1 MAKEQYKYVEVQI
14 PATPRNKRLTD
25 SIQHAAQTG
34 NGGGGYGNYPS
45 TFPKIEII
53 PSGSQL
59 LPTDDNVFSSLR
71 TLEEINNAFQGA
83 SAIFDKRYLR
93 KDIDDMALG
102 NIRFQKNISS
112 ETFATGLL
120 GTGWRITGDG
130 DMEAR
135 SLFLREWLEVPELRY
150 NRITVTGDEFWVAT
164 GLKVDRVEG
173 NTIYAKLEE
182 GEVIAVHEGDIL
194 RGIYHHENGFSTSFI
209 KVLTVDTSAGTF
221 TFEKIRGADPVK
233 FMTFARQGND
243 TDEDRQRSIYLSGLD
258 GYQRFLGGVNSADIT
273 FDNIY
278 AQFGNLN
285 GLVTPY
291 FGTLSGEGIYIR
303 KGYIEGS
310 IYVTGGNAATTDFVS
325 TEIGKEIAGL
335 AVGVDNMLL
344 NTGFA
349 GDYLP
354 AELDKMTLFNRQKIL
369 YSDPLKYWTVN
380 GAATVGADSSSL
392 SGYACV
398 LSGTLSQSPIL
409 PLVVGEKY
417 VISFR
422 AKGSGSI
429 TAGAGGVQEG
439 FVLSSFYQKFVIK
452 LEAVSTDSFFID
464 TSSSV
469 TVCEIKLERGTVATD
484 WEPAFL
490 DNNRMEGRLEAM
502 QYVFNAIKN
511 ETDIYGGLVLTN
523 IVMTGNYVNGKMSE
537 VTAGLSGVYNDGRD
551 VAFWAGGTLEKAI
564 AAVADPTATSGVAN
578 AVITHGG
585 LAILNNAYI
594 RGTIYATDGE
604 FRGSIYANT
613 GILTNVLV
621 RTGDTGRRI
630 ELSSGNQSISFFNDD
645 NEKVGIWEFG
655 SWGSA
660 VSIIGDDQNEGT
672 TALFHSG
679 FIQFKNGS
687 NSMSLFGSTSFSVFN
702 NTSFGEASMYVNATT
717 YGTSP
722 ELALQING
730 LPTSKGNRIRGT
742 IYVDGDTLKIIN

>member
-1 MAKEQYKYVEVQI
+1 MNQG
-14 PATPRNKRLTD
+14 T
-25 SIQHAAQTG
+25 QTTIL
-34 NGGGGYGNYPS
+34 NGGGSNNQS
-45 TFPKIEII
+45 CTCPKIEII
-53 PSGSQL
+53 PSGSLL
-59 LPTDDNVFSSLR
+59 LPTDDNVFSALR

-182 GEVIAVHEGDIL
+182 GEVIAVWAGDIL

-209 KVLTVDTSAGTF
+209 KVLTVDSKAGSF
-221 TFEKIRGADPVK
+221 TYEKIRGADPVK

-243 TDEDRQRSIYLSGLD
+243 TNEERQRSIYLSGLD
-258 GYQRFLGGVNSADIT
+258 GYQRFLGGVNSANIT

-369 YSDPLKYWTVN
+369 YSDPLKFWTVT
-380 GAATVGADSSSL
+380 GAATVGIDSNSR

-398 LSGTLSQSPIL
+398 VAGSLAQDPVI
-409 PLVVGEKY
+409 PVEVGEKY
-417 VISFR
+417 VVSFR
-422 AKGSGSI
+422 VKGTGSI
-429 TAGAGGVQEG
+429 DAGACGVTKS
-439 FVLSSFYQKFVIK
+439 FILTSSYQKCEVKI
-452 LEAVSTDSFFID
+452 EAKD
-464 TSSSV
+464 TSGFKVEGTSNF
-469 TVCEIKLERGTVATD
+469 TICEIKMERGTIATD

-490 DNNRMEGRLEAM
+490 DNNRMEGRLQSM
-502 QYVFNAIKN
+502 KYIFDAIKN
-511 ETDIYGGLVLTN
+511 ETNIYGGLVLTN
-523 IVMTGNYVNGKMSE
+523 IVMVGNYTNGKMSE
-537 VTAGLSGVYNDGRD
+537 VTGGMSGVYNDGAD
-551 VAFWAGGTLEKAI
+551 VAFWAGGTLEQAIKA
-564 AAVADPTATSGVAN
+564 VGNPSLTSGVAN
-578 AVITHGG
+578 VVITHGG
-585 LAILNNAYI
+585 LAILNNAYV
-594 RGTIYATDGE
+594 RGTVYATDGYFKGE
-604 FRGSIYANT
+604 LFATSGT
-613 GILTNVLV
+613 LQNVVV
-621 RTGDTGRRI
+621 RTKESGQRI
-630 ELSSGNQSISFFNDD
+630 EISPSNQHLSLYNDS
-645 NEKVGIWEFG
+645 NKVVGVWEFG
-655 SWGSA
+655 DWGS
-660 VSIIGDDQNEGT
+660 SIKISGDGQNQSYSSEFDAG
-672 TALFHSG
+672 A
-679 FIQFKNGS
+679 IRFKYGS
-687 NSMSLFGSTSFSVFN
+687 NELSFLDSHQISIARGSSLLFWAFCSSDKLV
-702 NTSFGEASMYVNATT
+702 
-717 YGTSP
+717 
-722 ELALQING
+722 LQLSGI
-730 LPTSKGNRIRGT
+730 PTSKNSLAPGQVYR
-742 IYVDGDTLKIIN
+742 DGDTLKIA

>member
-1 MAKEQYKYVEVQI
+1 MDLYSHRLIRFSAR
-14 PATPRNKRLTD
+14 PRNGRVLDAMNQGT
-25 SIQHAAQTG
+25 QTTIL
-34 NGGGGYGNYPS
+34 NGGGSNNQS
-45 TFPKIEII
+45 CTCPKIEII
-53 PSGSQL
+53 PSGSLL
-59 LPTDDNVFSSLR
+59 LPTDDNVFSALR

-150 NRITVTGDEFWVAT
+150 NQITVTGDEFWVAT

-182 GEVIAVHEGDIL
+182 GEVIAVWAGDIL

-209 KVLTVDTSAGTF
+209 KVLTVDSKAGSF
-221 TFEKIRGADPVK
+221 TYEKIRGADPVK

-243 TDEDRQRSIYLSGLD
+243 TNEERQRSIYLSGLD
-258 GYQRFLGGVNSADIT
+258 GYQRFLGGVNSANIT

-369 YSDPLKYWTVN
+369 YSDPLKFWTVT
-380 GAATVGADSSSL
+380 GAATVGIDSNSR

-398 LSGTLSQSPIL
+398 VAGSLAQDPVI
-409 PLVVGEKY
+409 PVEVGEKY
-417 VISFR
+417 VVSFR
-422 AKGSGSI
+422 VKGTGSI
-429 TAGAGGVQEG
+429 DAGACGVTKS
-439 FVLSSFYQKFVIK
+439 FILTSSYQKCEVKI
-452 LEAVSTDSFFID
+452 EAKD
-464 TSSSV
+464 TSGFKVEGTSNF
-469 TVCEIKLERGTVATD
+469 TICEIKMERGTIATD

-490 DNNRMEGRLEAM
+490 DNNRMEGRLQSM
-502 QYVFNAIKN
+502 KYIFDAIKN
-511 ETDIYGGLVLTN
+511 ETNIYGGLVLTN
-523 IVMTGNYVNGKMSE
+523 IVMVGNYTNGKMSE
-537 VTAGLSGVYNDGRD
+537 VTGGMSGVYNDGAD
-551 VAFWAGGTLEKAI
+551 VAFWAGGTLEQAIKA
-564 AAVADPTATSGVAN
+564 VGNPSLTSGVAN
-578 AVITHGG
+578 VVITHGG
-585 LAILNNAYI
+585 LAILNNAYV
-594 RGTIYATDGE
+594 RGTVYATDGYFKGE
-604 FRGSIYANT
+604 LFATSGT
-613 GILTNVLV
+613 LQNVVV
-621 RTGDTGRRI
+621 RTKESGQRI
-630 ELSSGNQSISFFNDD
+630 EISPSNQHLSLYNDS
-645 NEKVGIWEFG
+645 NKVVGVWEFG
-655 SWGSA
+655 DWGS
-660 VSIIGDDQNEGT
+660 SIKISGDGQNQSYSSEFDAG
-672 TALFHSG
+672 A
-679 FIQFKNGS
+679 IRFKYGS
-687 NSMSLFGSTSFSVFN
+687 NELSFLDSHQISIARGSSLLFWAFCSSDKLV
-702 NTSFGEASMYVNATT
+702 
-717 YGTSP
+717 
-722 ELALQING
+722 LQLSGI
-730 LPTSKGNRIRGT
+730 PTSKNSLAPGQVYR
-742 IYVDGDTLKIIN
+742 DGDTLKIA

>member
-25 SIQHAAQTG
+25 SIQAAAQTG
-34 NGGGGYGNYPS
+34 GGGGGGYENYPG

-53 PSGSQL
+53 PSGSLL
-59 LPTDDNVFSSLR
+59 LPTDDNVFSALR

-182 GEVIAVHEGDIL
+182 GEVIAVWAGDIL

-209 KVLTVDTSAGTF
+209 KVLTVDSKAGSF
-221 TFEKIRGADPVK
+221 TYEKIRGADPVK

-243 TDEDRQRSIYLSGLD
+243 TNEERQRSIYLSGLD

-369 YSDPLKYWTVN
+369 YSDPLKFWTVT
-380 GAATVGADSSSL
+380 GAATVGIDSNSR

-398 LSGTLSQSPIL
+398 VAGSLAQDPVI
-409 PLVVGEKY
+409 PVEVGEKY
-417 VISFR
+417 VVSFR
-422 AKGSGSI
+422 VKGTGSI
-429 TAGAGGVQEG
+429 DAGACGVTKS
-439 FVLSSFYQKFVIK
+439 FILTSSYQKCEVKI
-452 LEAVSTDSFFID
+452 EAKD
-464 TSSSV
+464 TSGFKV
-469 TVCEIKLERGTVATD
+469 EGTSNFTIARSK
-484 WEPAFL
+484 WSAEPL
-490 DNNRMEGRLEAM
+490 
-502 QYVFNAIKN
+502 QQ
-511 ETDIYGGLVLTN
+511 
-523 IVMTGNYVNGKMSE
+523 TGNRHSWTTTEWK
-537 VTAGLSGVYNDGRD
+537 DG
-551 VAFWAGGTLEKAI
+551 
-564 AAVADPTATSGVAN
+564 
-578 AVITHGG
+578 
-585 LAILNNAYI
+585 
-594 RGTIYATDGE
+594 
-604 FRGSIYANT
+604 
-613 GILTNVLV
+613 
-621 RTGDTGRRI
+621 
-630 ELSSGNQSISFFNDD
+630 FN
-645 NEKVGIWEFG
+645 
-655 SWGSA
+655 
-660 VSIIGDDQNEGT
+660 
-672 TALFHSG
+672 
-679 FIQFKNGS
+679 
-687 NSMSLFGSTSFSVFN
+687 
-702 NTSFGEASMYVNATT
+702 
-717 YGTSP
+717 
-722 ELALQING
+722 
-730 LPTSKGNRIRGT
+730 R
-742 IYVDGDTLKIIN
+742 

>member
-25 SIQHAAQTG
+25 SIQAAAQTG
-34 NGGGGYGNYPS
+34 GGGGGGYENYPG

-53 PSGSQL
+53 PSGSLL
-59 LPTDDNVFSSLR
+59 LPTDDNMFSALR

-182 GEVIAVHEGDIL
+182 GEVIAVWAGDIL

-209 KVLTVDTSAGTF
+209 KVLTVDSKAGSF
-221 TFEKIRGADPVK
+221 TYEKIRGADPVK

-243 TDEDRQRSIYLSGLD
+243 KDEERQRSIYLSGLD

-310 IYVTGGNAATTDFVS
+310 IHVTGGNAATTDFVS

-369 YSDPLKYWTVN
+369 YSDPLKFWTVT
-380 GAATVGADSSSL
+380 GAATVGIDSNSR

-398 LSGTLSQSPIL
+398 VAGSLAQDPVI
-409 PLVVGEKY
+409 PVEVGEKY
-417 VISFR
+417 VVSFR
-422 AKGSGSI
+422 VKGTGSI
-429 TAGAGGVQEG
+429 DAGACGVTKS
-439 FVLSSFYQKFVIK
+439 FILTSSYQKCEVKI
-452 LEAVSTDSFFID
+452 EAKD
-464 TSSSV
+464 TSGFKVEGTSNF
-469 TVCEIKLERGTVATD
+469 TICEIKMERGTIATD

-490 DNNRMEGRLEAM
+490 DNNRMEGRLQSM
-502 QYVFNAIKN
+502 KYIFDAIKN
-511 ETDIYGGLVLTN
+511 ETNIYGGLVLTN
-523 IVMTGNYVNGKMSE
+523 IVMVGNYTNGKMSE
-537 VTAGLSGVYNDGRD
+537 VTGGMSGVYNDGAD
-551 VAFWAGGTLEKAI
+551 VAFWAGGTLEQAIKA
-564 AAVADPTATSGVAN
+564 VGNPSLTSGVAN
-578 AVITHGG
+578 VVITHGG
-585 LAILNNAYI
+585 LAILNNAYV
-594 RGTIYATDGE
+594 RGTVYAT
-604 FRGSIYANT
+604 S
-613 GILTNVLV
+613 GIMQNVIV
-621 RTGDTGRRI
+621 RTKANGQRI
-630 ELSSGNQSISFFNDD
+630 ELDSDGQKIAIYNSSNQVIGEWSYIDRGSQITLKYGSSEISNWNSSNIGFSNNSGISSLQANKFEVRNGD
-645 NEKVGIWEFG
+645 NPYEYKYFQVNITGTYLNVIMGKIPDSKEKAAA
-655 SWGSA
+655 WG
-660 VSIIGDDQNEGT
+660 
-672 TALFHSG
+672 L
-679 FIQFKNGS
+679 
-687 NSMSLFGSTSFSVFN
+687 
-702 NTSFGEASMYVNATT
+702 Y
-717 YGTSP
+717 
-722 ELALQING
+722 
-730 LPTSKGNRIRGT
+730 R
-742 IYVDGDTLKIIN
+742 DGDTIKINAIA

>member
-1 MAKEQYKYVEVQI
+1 MDLYSHRLIRFSAR
-14 PATPRNKRLTD
+14 PRNGRVLDAMNQGT
-25 SIQHAAQTG
+25 QTTIL
-34 NGGGGYGNYPS
+34 NGGGSNNQS
-45 TFPKIEII
+45 CTCPKIEII
-53 PSGSQL
+53 PSGSLL
-59 LPTDDNVFSSLR
+59 LPTDDNVFSALR

-182 GEVIAVHEGDIL
+182 GEIIAVKEGDIL
-194 RGIYHHENGFSTSFI
+194 RGIYQHENGFSTSFI
-209 KVLTVDTSAGTF
+209 NVLTVDSKAGSF
-221 TFEKIRGADPVK
+221 TYEKIRGADPVK

-243 TDEDRQRSIYLSGLD
+243 KDEERQRSIYLSGLD

-369 YSDPLKYWTVN
+369 YSDPLKFWTVT
-380 GAATVGADSSSL
+380 GAATVGIDSNSR

-398 LSGTLSQSPIL
+398 VAGSLEQDPVI
-409 PLVVGEKY
+409 PVEVGEKY
-417 VISFR
+417 VVSFR
-422 AKGSGSI
+422 VKGTGSI
-429 TAGAGGVQEG
+429 DAGACGVTKS
-439 FVLSSFYQKFVIK
+439 FILTSSYQKCEVKI
-452 LEAVSTDSFFID
+452 EAKD
-464 TSSSV
+464 TSGFKVEGTSNF
-469 TVCEIKLERGTVATD
+469 TICEIKMERGTIATD

-490 DNNRMEGRLEAM
+490 DNNRMEGRLQSM
-502 QYVFNAIKN
+502 KYIFDAIKN
-511 ETDIYGGLVLTN
+511 ETNIYGGLVLTN
-523 IVMTGNYVNGKMSE
+523 IVMVGNYTNGKMSE
-537 VTAGLSGVYNDGRD
+537 VTGGMSGVYNDGAD
-551 VAFWAGGTLEKAI
+551 VAFWAGGTLEQAIKA
-564 AAVADPTATSGVAN
+564 VGNPSLTSGVAN
-578 AVITHGG
+578 VVITHGG
-585 LAILNNAYI
+585 LAILNNAYV
-594 RGTIYATDGE
+594 RGTVYATDGHFSGE
-604 FRGSIYANT
+604 VYATNGTFRGY
-613 GILTNVLV
+613 
-621 RTGDTGRRI
+621 I
-630 ELSSGNQSISFFNDD
+630 E
-645 NEKVGIWEFG
+645 
-655 SWGSA
+655 
-660 VSIIGDDQNEGT
+660 
-672 TALFHSG
+672 
-679 FIQFKNGS
+679 
-687 NSMSLFGSTSFSVFN
+687 TSDS
-702 NTSFGEASMYVNATT
+702 
-717 YGTSP
+717 
-722 ELALQING
+722 
-730 LPTSKGNRIRGT
+730 GNRIVIDPNKKTLQLINSYDVLAGEFLFKNITDYQPSASLKLYATSNGVTKFISELNAFEGLAFKGSSGSLLLRIGPTSITAPSLPLSDPKNKGVFWNDGGT
-742 IYVDGDTLKIIN
+742 VKVSNG

>member
-1 MAKEQYKYVEVQI
+1 MDLYSHRLIRFSAR
-14 PATPRNKRLTD
+14 PRNGRVLDAMNQGT
-25 SIQHAAQTG
+25 QTTIL
-34 NGGGGYGNYPS
+34 NGGGSNNQS
-45 TFPKIEII
+45 CTCPKIEII
-53 PSGSQL
+53 PSGSLL
-59 LPTDDNVFSSLR
+59 LPTDDNVFSALR

-182 GEVIAVHEGDIL
+182 GEVIAVWAGDIL

-209 KVLTVDTSAGTF
+209 KVLTVDSKAGSF
-221 TFEKIRGADPVK
+221 TYEKIRGADPVK

-243 TDEDRQRSIYLSGLD
+243 TNEERQRSIYLSGLD
-258 GYQRFLGGVNSADIT
+258 GYQRFLGGVNSANIT

-369 YSDPLKYWTVN
+369 YSDPLKFWTVT
-380 GAATVGADSSSL
+380 GAATVGIDSNSR

-398 LSGTLSQSPIL
+398 VAGSLAQDPVI
-409 PLVVGEKY
+409 PVEVGEKY
-417 VISFR
+417 VVSFR
-422 AKGSGSI
+422 VKGTGSI
-429 TAGAGGVQEG
+429 DAGACGVTKS
-439 FVLSSFYQKFVIK
+439 FILTSSYQKCEVKI
-452 LEAVSTDSFFID
+452 EAKD
-464 TSSSV
+464 TSGFKVEGTSNF
-469 TVCEIKLERGTVATD
+469 TICEIKMERGAIATD

-490 DNNRMEGRLEAM
+490 DNNRMEGRLQSM
-502 QYVFNAIKN
+502 KYIFDAIKN
-511 ETDIYGGLVLTN
+511 ETNIYGGLVLTN
-523 IVMTGNYVNGKMSE
+523 IVMVGNYTNGKMSE
-537 VTAGLSGVYNDGRD
+537 VTGGMSGVYNDGAD
-551 VAFWAGGTLEKAI
+551 VAFWAGGTLEQAIKA
-564 AAVADPTATSGVAN
+564 VGNPSLTSGVAN
-578 AVITHGG
+578 VVITHGG
-585 LAILNNAYI
+585 LAILNNAYV
-594 RGTIYATDGE
+594 RGTVYATDGYFKGE
-604 FRGSIYANT
+604 LFATSGT
-613 GILTNVLV
+613 LQNVVV
-621 RTGDTGRRI
+621 RTKESGQRI
-630 ELSSGNQSISFFNDD
+630 EISPSNQHLSLYNDS
-645 NEKVGIWEFG
+645 NKVVGVWEFG
-655 SWGSA
+655 DWGS
-660 VSIIGDDQNEGT
+660 SIKISGDGQNQSYSSEFDAG
-672 TALFHSG
+672 A
-679 FIQFKNGS
+679 IRFKYGS
-687 NSMSLFGSTSFSVFN
+687 NELSFLDSHQISIARGSSLLFWAFCSSDKLV
-702 NTSFGEASMYVNATT
+702 
-717 YGTSP
+717 
-722 ELALQING
+722 LQLSGI
-730 LPTSKGNRIRGT
+730 PTSKNSLAPGQVYR
-742 IYVDGDTLKIIN
+742 DGDTLKIA

>member
-1 MAKEQYKYVEVQI
+1 MDLYSHRLI
-14 PATPRNKRLTD
+14 RFPARPRNGRVLD
-25 SIQHAAQTG
+25 AMNQGVQTTIL
-34 NGGGGYGNYPS
+34 NGGGSNNQS
-45 TFPKIEII
+45 CTCPKIEII
-53 PSGSQL
+53 PSESLL
-59 LPTDDNVFSSLR
+59 LPTDDNVFSALR

-182 GEVIAVHEGDIL
+182 GEVIAVWEGDIL

-209 KVLTVDTSAGTF
+209 KVLTVDSKAGSF
-221 TFEKIRGADPVK
+221 TYEKIRGADPVK

-243 TDEDRQRSIYLSGLD
+243 KDEERQRSIYLSGLD

-310 IYVTGGNAATTDFVS
+310 IHVTGGNAATTDFVS

-369 YSDPLKYWTVN
+369 YSDPLKFWTVT
-380 GAATVGADSSSL
+380 GAATVGIDSNSR

-398 LSGTLSQSPIL
+398 VAGSLAQDPVI
-409 PLVVGEKY
+409 PVEVGEKY
-417 VISFR
+417 VVSFR
-422 AKGSGSI
+422 VKGTGSI
-429 TAGAGGVQEG
+429 DAGACGVTKS
-439 FVLSSFYQKFVIK
+439 FILTSSYQKCEVKI
-452 LEAVSTDSFFID
+452 EAKD
-464 TSSSV
+464 TSGFKVEGTSNF
-469 TVCEIKLERGTVATD
+469 TICEIKMERGTIATD

-490 DNNRMEGRLEAM
+490 DNNRMEGRLQSM
-502 QYVFNAIKN
+502 KYIFDAIKN
-511 ETDIYGGLVLTN
+511 ETNIYGGLVLTN
-523 IVMTGNYVNGKMSE
+523 IVMVGNYTNGKMSE
-537 VTAGLSGVYNDGRD
+537 VTGGMSGVYNDGAD
-551 VAFWAGGTLEKAI
+551 VAFWAGGTLEQAIKA
-564 AAVADPTATSGVAN
+564 VGNPSLTSGVAN
-578 AVITHGG
+578 VVITHGG
-585 LAILNNAYI
+585 LAILNNAYV
-594 RGTIYATDGE
+594 RGTVYATDGHFSGE
-604 FRGSIYANT
+604 VYATNGTFRGY
-613 GILTNVLV
+613 
-621 RTGDTGRRI
+621 I
-630 ELSSGNQSISFFNDD
+630 E
-645 NEKVGIWEFG
+645 
-655 SWGSA
+655 
-660 VSIIGDDQNEGT
+660 
-672 TALFHSG
+672 
-679 FIQFKNGS
+679 
-687 NSMSLFGSTSFSVFN
+687 TSDS
-702 NTSFGEASMYVNATT
+702 
-717 YGTSP
+717 
-722 ELALQING
+722 
-730 LPTSKGNRIRGT
+730 GNRIVIDPNKKTLQLINSYDVLAGEFLFKNITDYQPSASLKLYATSNGVTKFISELNAFEGLAFKGSSGSLLLRIGPTSITAPSLPLSDPKNKGVFWNDGGT
-742 IYVDGDTLKIIN
+742 VKVSNG

>member
-1 MAKEQYKYVEVQI
+1 MDLYSHRLIRFSAR
-14 PATPRNKRLTD
+14 PRNGRVLDAMNQGT
-25 SIQHAAQTG
+25 QTTIL
-34 NGGGGYGNYPS
+34 NGGGSNNQS
-45 TFPKIEII
+45 CTCPKIEII
-53 PSGSQL
+53 PSGSLL
-59 LPTDDNVFSSLR
+59 LPTDDNVFSALK
-71 TLEEINNAFQGA
+71 TLEKINNAFQGA

-182 GEVIAVHEGDIL
+182 GEVIAVWAGDIL

-209 KVLTVDTSAGTF
+209 KVLTVDSKAGSF
-221 TFEKIRGADPVK
+221 TYEKIRGADPVK

-243 TDEDRQRSIYLSGLD
+243 TNEERQRSIYLSGLD

-369 YSDPLKYWTVN
+369 YSDPLKFWTVT
-380 GAATVGADSSSL
+380 GAATVGIDSNSR

-398 LSGTLSQSPIL
+398 VAGSLAQDPVI
-409 PLVVGEKY
+409 PVEVGEKY
-417 VISFR
+417 VVSFR
-422 AKGSGSI
+422 VKGTGSI
-429 TAGAGGVQEG
+429 DAGACGVTKS
-439 FVLSSFYQKFVIK
+439 FILTSSYQKCEVKI
-452 LEAVSTDSFFID
+452 EAKD
-464 TSSSV
+464 TSGFKVEGTSNF
-469 TVCEIKLERGTVATD
+469 TICEIKMERGTIATD

-490 DNNRMEGRLEAM
+490 DNNRMEGRLQSM
-502 QYVFNAIKN
+502 KYIFDAIKN
-511 ETDIYGGLVLTN
+511 ETNIYGGLVLTN
-523 IVMTGNYVNGKMSE
+523 IVMVGNYTNGKMSE
-537 VTAGLSGVYNDGRD
+537 VTGGMSGVYNDGAD
-551 VAFWAGGTLEKAI
+551 VAFWAGGTLEQAIKA
-564 AAVADPTATSGVAN
+564 VGNPSLTSGVAN
-578 AVITHGG
+578 VVITHGG
-585 LAILNNAYI
+585 LAILNNAYV
-594 RGTIYATDGE
+594 RGTVYATDGYFKGE
-604 FRGSIYANT
+604 LFATSGT
-613 GILTNVLV
+613 LQNVVV
-621 RTGDTGRRI
+621 RTKESGQRI
-630 ELSSGNQSISFFNDD
+630 EISPSNQHLSLYNDS
-645 NEKVGIWEFG
+645 NKVVGVWEFG
-655 SWGSA
+655 DWGS
-660 VSIIGDDQNEGT
+660 SIKISGDGQNQSYSSEFDAG
-672 TALFHSG
+672 A
-679 FIQFKNGS
+679 IRFKYGS
-687 NSMSLFGSTSFSVFN
+687 NELSFLDSHQISIARGSSLLFWAFCSSDKLV
-702 NTSFGEASMYVNATT
+702 
-717 YGTSP
+717 
-722 ELALQING
+722 LQLSGI
-730 LPTSKGNRIRGT
+730 PTSKNSLAPGQVYR
-742 IYVDGDTLKIIN
+742 DGDTLKIA